1 MAAPSTSAR
10 PWREEISKY
19 QWAVLF
25 ATTLGWA
32 LDGFDSSLFTQVA
45 APATADLLNRP
56 STFHTGLVVTLFLAG
71 WATGAILFG
80 AVADYIGRVRVLII
94 GVLTYSV
101 FTAATVF
108 VTEYWQ
114 FALVRFIAGI
124 GSGVELPV
132 GAALVAEA
140 WNNRHRAKASSVM
153 MSGLA
158 IGSLLSA
165 LVYYFVGGLGWR
177 QTLAFGLAPAL
188 LALFIRRHIHEPATT
203 AEVKAQRA
211 ARRQER
217 AAGAAK
223 TADDRFVLN
232 QLFSRPLVGR
242 TVACTLICCGALF
255 AFWSVTTWTP
265 QIIRVVVANRGVT
278 GEAAVPYV
286 SWATAALNVGGLL
299 GYASWGFIA
308 DRIGRRRTY
317 AMSLLIGITGIL
329 ALYPFA
335 DSYTTYLWL
344 LPVVGFGVFGVLSGN
359 AVFFPELFGP
369 SVRASAI
376 AVTNSIG
383 RFLTAAG
390 PLSAGAIATTW
401 FDGNLARATTAVSM
415 LIVIAFIGLWFTPET
430 HGRFLYSGAPTSSDH
445 TSHTTDRMAD
455 ARQPEAT

>member
-1 MAAPSTSAR
+1 MAAPSTGAR
-10 PWREEISKY
+10 PWRQEITRY

-56 STFHTGLVVTLFLAG
+56 STFHSGLVVTLFLTG
-71 WATGAILFG
+71 WACGAILFG
-80 AVADYIGRVRVLII
+80 AVADYLGRVRVLII

-101 FTAATVF
+101 FTALAVF

-114 FALVRFIAGI
+114 FAVVRFVAGI

-140 WNNRHRAKASSVM
+140 WNNRHRARASGVM

-158 IGSLLSA
+158 MGSLLAA
-165 LVYYFVGGLGWR
+165 LVYYLVGGLGWR

-188 LALFIRRHIHEPATT
+188 LTLFIRRHVHEPATT
-203 AEVKAQRA
+203 AEVRA
-211 ARRQER
+211 RRTARRQER
-217 AAGAAK
+217 AAGAPRAV
-223 TADDRFVLN
+223 DDRFVLH
-232 QLFSRPLVGR
+232 QLFSRPLLGR
-242 TVACTLICCGALF
+242 TVACTVICCGALF
-255 AFWSVTTWTP
+255 AFWGVTTWTP
-265 QIIRVVVANRGVT
+265 QIIRVVVADHGVT
-278 GEAAVPYV
+278 GDAAVPYV
-286 SWATAALNVGGLL
+286 SWATAALNFGGLL

-317 AMSLLIGITGIL
+317 VMSLLIGVVGIVV
-329 ALYPFA
+329 LYPFA
-335 DSYTTYLWL
+335 DTYATYLWL

-359 AVFFPELFGP
+359 SVFFPELFGP
-369 SVRASAI
+369 SVRASAM

-390 PLSAGAIATTW
+390 PLVAGTIATAW
-401 FDGNLARATTAVSM
+401 FDGSLARATTAVSL
-415 LIVIAFIGLWFTPET
+415 LIVIAFVGLWFTPET
-430 HGRFLYSGAPTSSDH
+430 HGRFLYPGASDAPEQTTPTAEQLATA
-445 TSHTTDRMAD
+445 TS
-455 ARQPEAT
+455 PEVT